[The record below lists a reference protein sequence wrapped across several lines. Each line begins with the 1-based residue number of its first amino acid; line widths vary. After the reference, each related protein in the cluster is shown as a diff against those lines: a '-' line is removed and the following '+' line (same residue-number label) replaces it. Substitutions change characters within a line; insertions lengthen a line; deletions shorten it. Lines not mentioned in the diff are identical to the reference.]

1 MRPQGSRNTYAGMV
15 GADVKSAE
23 QQARDLLE
31 QCGVEDAQSF
41 TAGDVVALANFIADA
56 EDCRRKLAAIRE
68 CVGCR
73 EGLR

>member
-1 MRPQGSRNTYAGMV
+1 ME
-15 GADVKSAE
+15 KSAE

-56 EDCRRKLAAIRE
+56 KSDRRKLNDIRR
-68 CVGCR
+68 CCTDYTPSPDVVDVILNIIGT
-73 EGLR
+73 